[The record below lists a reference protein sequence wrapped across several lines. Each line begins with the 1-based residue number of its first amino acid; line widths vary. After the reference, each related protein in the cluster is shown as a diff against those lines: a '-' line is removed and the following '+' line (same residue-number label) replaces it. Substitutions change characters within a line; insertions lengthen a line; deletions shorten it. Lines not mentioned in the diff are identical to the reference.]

1 MMAEHTLT
9 AEVAAEYARLTAA
22 GAPAGAETMD
32 RARRALDPVA
42 VDSERRPVADIQALL
57 RAGLMTKAE
66 ARRAAGLPA
75 EAAVEATGLLRAAGT
90 LALYIKYGRL
100 GDQYAER
107 LAHEL
112 AREID
117 KGWPGMLAQVEA
129 ITPPTT
135 LTQSEESK

>member
-1 MMAEHTLT
+1 MAEQILT

-32 RARRALDPVA
+32 RAQRALDPVA

-117 KGWPGMLAQVEA
+117 KGWPGVLALAEA
-129 ITPPTT
+129 KITPPST